1 MSTMMTKISFVYLLL
16 TLAACPGVQSA
27 LMRKRADNPAQRDQ
41 EALMEE
47 RHLQVEES
55 MSVSSILA
63 SISCMSLEVGGVIQF
78 EDTEVAVEEAPIETL
93 VTSTAA
99 TIATADNKATGA
111 KAAKSSRF

>member
-16 TLAACPGVQSA
+16 TLAACPGVQS
-27 LMRKRADNPAQRDQ
+27 ADNPAQRDQ

>member
-1 MSTMMTKISFVYLLL
+1 MMTKISFVYLLL

-27 LMRKRADNPAQRDQ
+27 DNPAQRDQ

-47 RHLQVEES
+47 RHLQ
-55 MSVSSILA
+55 LT
-63 SISCMSLEVGGVIQF
+63 SISFMSLEVGGVIQF
-78 EDTEVAVEEAPIETL
+78 EDAVEEAPIETL

>member
-47 RHLQVEES
+47 RHLQ
-55 MSVSSILA
+55 LA